1 MSIRTERV
9 AKLLQREV
17 ADILSNEFA
26 DQLQPMVTVT
36 GTRVTKDL
44 SIGYVYVSVF
54 GSTSAQRQDTFRR
67 VEELA
72 PQVRSSLASRIRHQL
87 RSVPELRF
95 FLDES
100 LEQAQHMESL
110 FERIRAE
117 REHRERARESRD
129 DQG

>member
-17 ADILSNEFA
+17 ADILGTEFA
-26 DQLQPMVTVT
+26 DYLPTMVTVT
-36 GTRVTKDL
+36 NARVTRDL
-44 SIGYVYVSVF
+44 SIGYLYVSVL
-54 GSTSAQRQDTFRR
+54 GSTPAQRQDTFRR
-67 VEELA
+67 IEELA
-72 PQVRSSLASRIRHQL
+72 PRVRSSLAGRVRHQL

-95 FLDES
+95 FLDDS

-117 REHRERARESRD
+117 REHRERARGDGGDED
-129 DQG
+129 

>member
-36 GTRVTKDL
+36 NTRVTKDL
-44 SIGYVYVSVF
+44 SIGYIYVSVF
-54 GSTSAQRQDTFRR
+54 GSTPAQRQDTFRR
-67 VEELA
+67 VEGLA
-72 PQVRSSLASRIRHQL
+72 PQIRASLAGRIRHQL

-117 REHRERARESRD
+117 REHREGSR
-129 DQG
+129 GEE